1 MKYEKIFEGEYVYF
15 SKMSLEDVDTYVK
28 WINDEN
34 ITRYT
39 LGGKITM
46 TREGELE
53 WLKANRDNE
62 IFAIIDKKTNKL
74 IGNCGYN
81 VINEMHGVGTLGIFI
96 GDDENRDRGLGT
108 DTVRAVVKYGFETLN
123 LHVIRLY
130 VYSFNERAIKCYKK
144 VGFKEQGRTREACFI
159 DGKRYDEIIMDILK
173 EEVM

>member
-1 MKYEKIFEGEYVYF
+1 
-15 SKMSLEDVDTYVK
+15 
-28 WINDEN
+28 
-34 ITRYT
+34 
-39 LGGKITM
+39 
-46 TREGELE
+46 
-53 WLKANRDNE
+53 
-62 IFAIIDKKTNKL
+62 
-74 IGNCGYN
+74 
-81 VINEMHGVGTLGIFI
+81 MHGVGTLGIFI